1 MSEVRKT
8 LIISSLVLGLMVS
21 SVYLVTQ
28 VYDFRVT
35 FSEKDKV
42 NNEYE
47 SLSFKFNLLLNIPD
61 DNLLINVDQCGIH
74 NSMNEKLL
82 GVTFDNKLTFRGRR
96 QSILDVFNGLCP
108 LRSGPPPP

>member
-47 SLSFKFNLLLNIPD
+47 SLTFKFNLLLNEVEYFRNQLTIRK
-61 DNLLINVDQCGIH
+61 VAT
-74 NSMNEKLL
+74 EKL
-82 GVTFDNKLTFRGRR
+82 GMHSPD
-96 QSILDVFNGLCP
+96 FNDLIIITKE
-108 LRSGPPPP
+108 SSKK